1 MTHLMYSYA
10 IFIVSIYQLKPIKRV
25 ATFNLSTYI
34 SFSFP
39 KHPPT
44 GSVESIISSPYVLQ
58 KYPKHPPTGSEES
71 IITSPYV
78 SQKYPKYPQTGNAES
93 TISSPYV
100 RCASHSIFYGLYS
113 FTVMYTD

>member
-1 MTHLMYSYA
+1 MYSYA
-10 IFIVSIYQLKPIKRV
+10 IFIVSIYQLKPIKHV

-39 KHPPT
+39 KHP
-44 GSVESIISSPYVLQ
+44 Q
-58 KYPKHPPTGSEES
+58 TGSEES
-71 IITSPYV
+71 IISSPYV
-78 SQKYPKYPQTGNAES
+78 SQKYPKRPQTGSAES
-93 TISSPYV
+93 TISYPYV

>member
-1 MTHLMYSYA
+1 MYSYA
-10 IFIVSIYQLKPIKRV
+10 IFIVSIYQLKPIKHV

-39 KHPPT
+39 KHP
-44 GSVESIISSPYVLQ
+44 Q
-58 KYPKHPPTGSEES
+58 TGSEES
-71 IITSPYV
+71 IISSPYV
-78 SQKYPKYPQTGNAES
+78 SQKYPKHSQRGNAESIISSPQVSQKYPKRPQTDSAES
-93 TISSPYV
+93 TISYPYV

>member
-1 MTHLMYSYA
+1 MYSYA
-10 IFIVSIYQLKPIKRV
+10 IFIVSIYQLKPIKHV

-39 KHPPT
+39 KHP
-44 GSVESIISSPYVLQ
+44 Q
-58 KYPKHPPTGSEES
+58 TGSEES
-71 IITSPYV
+71 LISSPYV
-78 SQKYPKYPQTGNAES
+78 SQKYPKRPQTGSAES
-93 TISSPYV
+93 TISYPYV

>member
-1 MTHLMYSYA
+1 MTNLMYSYA
-10 IFIVSIYQLKPIKRV
+10 IFIVSIYQLKPIKHV

-39 KHPPT
+39 KHPQT
-44 GSVESIISSPYVLQ
+44 GSEESIISSPYV
-58 KYPKHPPTGSEES
+58 
-71 IITSPYV
+71 
-78 SQKYPKYPQTGNAES
+78 SQKYPERPQTGSAES
-93 TISSPYV
+93 TISYPYV

>member
-1 MTHLMYSYA
+1 MYSYA
-10 IFIVSIYQLKPIKRV
+10 IFIVSIYQLKPIKHV

-39 KHPPT
+39 KHPQT
-44 GSVESIISSPYVLQ
+44 GSEESIISSPYVSE
-58 KYPKHPPTGSEES
+58 KYPKR
-71 IITSPYV
+71 
-78 SQKYPKYPQTGNAES
+78 PQTGSAES
-93 TISSPYV
+93 TISYPYV

>member
-10 IFIVSIYQLKPIKRV
+10 IFIVSIYQLKPIKHV

-39 KHPPT
+39 KHPQT
-44 GSVESIISSPYVLQ
+44 GREESIIS
-58 KYPKHPPTGSEES
+58 
-71 IITSPYV
+71 SPYV
-78 SQKYPKYPQTGNAES
+78 SQKYPKHSQTGSAES
-93 TISSPYV
+93 TISYPYV
-100 RCASHSIFYGLYS
+100 RCASYSIFYGLYS